1 MTFWR
6 NAALDDNFRARLERV
21 RQNAAVNNGNDFPR
35 VILVLKLEGKFPAL
49 VAQAVFA
56 NRAEK
61 PGLGQLVRLRGP
73 GFADIEKIDA
83 VFGKPRIYQLADTAR

>member
-35 VILVLKLEGKFPAL
+35 VILVLKLEGGKFPAL

-61 PGLGQLVRLRGP
+61 ASAWASLSGSAAP

-83 VFGKPRIYQLADTAR
+83 VFGKPPNIP